1 MKKLIIGALVLAGV
15 GVGAQQA
22 FADSVNEQVN
32 AFRTERHF
40 LDRALTRCTEL
51 VAEKYQ
57 TQLYGLNAVNGEA
70 RKQIEAAAA
79 ADKAMCREN
88 WTHKSQALFE
98 QQSPEVKAFYKQR
111 SAELKVADA
120 KLNEEAAR

>member
-1 MKKLIIGALVLAGV
+1 MKKMMISAMALAGV
-15 GVGAQQA
+15 AFGVQQA
-22 FADSVNEQVN
+22 MADSVTDQVT
-32 AFRTERHF
+32 AFQSERHF
-40 LDRALTRCTEL
+40 LDSALIRCNDL

-57 TQLYGLNAVNGEA
+57 SQLYGLNAVNGDA
-70 RKQIEAAAA
+70 RKPIEAAADA
-79 ADKAMCREN
+79 ERATCKTN
-88 WTHKSQALFE
+88 WTHKAQALFE